1 MDVTLL
7 SKGFIVGFIMAV
19 PIGPVGLLCTQRT
32 LSHGRMHGLIS
43 GLGAA
48 TSDVIYASI
57 AAFGLTMVSNFL
69 IAQSMWFRLFG
80 GAFLFLLGI
89 RIFLARPAKTGS
101 FVEKLRHF
109 SNYTSTLLIT
119 LSNPMSIL
127 VSAGMFAGLGL
138 VKVGTDW
145 TKAIQVVAGVFFGSM
160 FWWIALSAFVGIFH
174 KKAGNETMILLARI
188 FGTIIASLG
197 IIVII
202 VAVVGIK

>member
-1 MDVTLL
+1 MVLELL
-7 SKGFIVGFIMAV
+7 IKGFVVGFIMAI

-89 RIFLARPAKTGS
+89 KIFLARPAKSGS

-109 SNYTSTLLIT
+109 SNYTSTLVIT

-138 VKVGTDW
+138 VSIGADW

-160 FWWIALSAFVGIFH
+160 FWWIALSLFVGIFH
-174 KKAGNETMILLARI
+174 KKAGDETMVLLARV
-188 FGTIIASLG
+188 FGTIISCLG

-202 VAVVGIK
+202 IAIAGIK